1 MEDPDLIGMDYLW
14 RVITNSGE
22 EIANRAIEIMR
33 EVNNFL
39 ENKIHYCLFIL
50 LCWKLGNCQFHS

>member
-33 EVNNFL
+33 EVGITMRNKKFFL
-39 ENKIHYCLFIL
+39 TFIYQL
-50 LCWKLGNCQFHS
+50 TKLTFSLP

>member
-33 EVNNFL
+33 EVRSSL
-39 ENKIHYCLFIL
+39 DV
-50 LCWKLGNCQFHS
+50 